1 MGYVVDKKV
10 EIIFTGGNRLS
21 PLNSSVICEL
31 KYNGNWE
38 NTKVDVSYIIN

>member
-10 EIIFTGGNRLS
+10 EIIFTGGTRLS

-31 KYNGNWE
+31 K
-38 NTKVDVSYIIN
+38 